1 MVCQIDGGSGGVKP
15 MTFDDYVDT
24 GRIFLKWPRSREAEK
39 TQILDA
45 LRLAYE
51 KSPRA
56 KKMFDDWFADEQH
69 QIDITRT
76 PGKYQ
81 GVTTKSD
88 DGTINPTGKLEI
100 DLELEKDLTWITSD
114 GKVVQQTALTSIL
127 HELGHALKGLVDNDN
142 VGPGPGANQ
151 EFINTIL
158 DELKVADR
166 ISYQAVDGTGQTL
179 KKGTDFTGG
188 QKIDGARFSDNITP
202 DDVKLGED
210 DSSKSVLGVG
220 TNADSKITMGDGND
234 FLAGQGGNDALDGGK
249 GTDTAVYSGKK
260 SDYDLSQAAD
270 GTWTIKHS
278 RGLKEGETGDG
289 TDTLKNIEKVK
300 FSDTTIELNV
310 KPISM
315 EEVYIALFGRPAD
328 PAGLG
333 FFNGVTGYGTNLS
346 AIGDL
351 TSTAEYQNR
360 FTGFSVAQVV
370 QDIYRSLFSRDGEQA
385 GVEFFVGE
393 FEAGR
398 QTINSIAIN
407 ILQGAL
413 GTDQQVI
420 INKLN
425 AAAQFLAALDT
436 QPEIDAYKGNGAAEV
451 GRMFLANITSN
462 PASVPTDA
470 EAQNAMNAL
479 LKLGSGTDVPTG
491 GVNLTLTAPADSVS
505 PTAADNAL
513 KSTSSDDTITAP
525 AGTLASTTS
534 IDAGGGNDSLMAT
547 IVEPSTITPTLTG
560 VEKLFVTMAGS
571 GAGGEINLSK
581 ATGLSEVWN
590 KASSRDFFASEI
602 TKGTKLGVEGSVQ
615 TTAFTYKTT
624 EVAGGSDS
632 ADISLKNVQSTK
644 SLILV
649 DVETINLAL
658 DGSSSITSIIF
669 PNAETVRVSG
679 SGDLKAS
686 FSGSHS
692 VFEAASLNGKLD
704 VAFTNTTKGVI
715 FTGTSSADKVQ
726 FETGGAVL
734 VDTIV
739 YTAANTSTLANRDVY
754 SGFVSGGT
762 EDKIN
767 LSGLVLEGS
776 KASIKTFGIAPT
788 DGVSFDG
795 SAVGRSGS
803 STVYV
808 DTNNDGILNIATDLA
823 FDITGSAAG
832 LTTTDFI
839 F

>member
-1 MVCQIDGGSGGVKP
+1 
-15 MTFDDYVDT
+15 MTFDDYLDT
-24 GRIFLKWPRSREAEK
+24 GRIFLAWPRSRETEK

-51 KSPRA
+51 KSPIA

-69 QIDITRT
+69 QITITRK

-81 GVTTKSD
+81 GVTTKND
-88 DGTINPTGKLEI
+88 DGTLNPTGQLEI
-100 DLELEKDLTWITSD
+100 DLEFEKDLTWITSN
-114 GKVVQQTALTSIL
+114 GKVVQQTNLTSIL
-127 HELGHALKGLVDNDN
+127 HELGHALKGLNDNDN
-142 VGPGPGANQ
+142 AGPGAGANQ
-151 EFINTIL
+151 EFINTIS

-166 ISYQAVDGTGQTL
+166 VSYQAIDGTGQTL

-188 QKIDGARFSDNITP
+188 EKIDGARFSDNITP

-220 TNADSKITMGDGND
+220 TNNDSKITMGDGND

-249 GTDTAVYSGKK
+249 GTDTAVYAGKK
-260 SDYDLSQAAD
+260 SDYDLSKAAD
-270 GTWTIKHS
+270 GTWTIKHA
-278 RGLKEGETGDG
+278 RGLKKDETGDG

-310 KPISM
+310 KPISI

-328 PAGLG
+328 PSGLG

-351 TSTAEYQNR
+351 TSTAEYQSR
-360 FTGFSVAQVV
+360 FTGFSATQVI

-385 GVEFFVGE
+385 GVSFFVSE

-413 GTDQQVI
+413 GTDLQVI

-425 AAAQFLAALDT
+425 AAAKFLAALDT
-436 QPEIDAYKGNGAAEV
+436 QAEIDAYKGDAAAEI
-451 GRMFLANITSN
+451 GRIFLTNITGD
-462 PASVPTDA
+462 PASIPSDA
-470 EAQNAMNAL
+470 AAQNAIDTLFA
-479 LKLGSGTDVPTG
+479 LGSGTDISTG
-491 GVNLTLTAPADSVS
+491 GVNITLTSPTDSVS
-505 PTAADNAL
+505 PTAADSAL

-525 AGTLASTTS
+525 AGTLASTTT
-534 IDAGGGNDSLMAT
+534 IDAGGGNDSLTAT
-547 IVEPSTITPTLTG
+547 IVEPGIISPTLIG
-560 VEKLFVTMAGS
+560 LEKVYVTMAGS
-571 GAGGEINLSK
+571 GVGGEINLSK
-581 ATGLSEVWN
+581 ANGLSEVWN
-590 KASSRDFFASEI
+590 TASSRDFFASEI

-615 TTAFTYKTT
+615 TSAFTYKTA

-649 DVETINLAL
+649 DVETVNLAVM
-658 DGSSSITSIIF
+658 GSSSVASIIF
-669 PNAETVRVSG
+669 PDAATVRVSG

-686 FSGSHS
+686 FSGANST
-692 VFEAASLNGKLD
+692 FDAASLNGKLD
-704 VAFTNTTKGVI
+704 IAFTNTTKGVT

-726 FETGGAVL
+726 FETGSSVL

-739 YTAANTSTLANRDVY
+739 FTPANASTLAKRDVY
-754 SGFVSGGT
+754 SGFVAGGT

-767 LSGLVLEGS
+767 LSELVLEGN
-776 KASIKTFGIAPT
+776 KASIKTFGVAPT
-788 DGVSFDG
+788 DGVSFG
-795 SAVGRSGS
+795 GYAIGRSGS
-803 STVYV
+803 NTIYV
-808 DTNNDGILNIATDLA
+808 DTNNDGILNTATDLA
-823 FDITGSAAG
+823 FDITGSAAA
-832 LTTTDFI
+832 LTSADFI